1 MEKKNLVNEAEKIME
16 AEDIRHALRDLREY
30 LMEEVALTAEAMY
43 KSLLD
48 ASMDEERAHDIVK
61 NYVIDMCRLRWQP
74 GEPDYFYDDYV
85 DFEDGDI
92 DDGEL

>member
-1 MEKKNLVNEAEKIME
+1 MNKKNLVNEAEKIME

-61 NYVIDMCRLRWQP
+61 SYVIDMCRLRWQP
-74 GEPDYFYDDYV
+74 GEPDYFYDDFV
-85 DFEDGDI
+85 DFED
-92 DDGEL
+92 DDL

>member
-1 MEKKNLVNEAEKIME
+1 MKKNLIEEAEKIME

-30 LMEEVALTAEAMY
+30 LMEEVALTAQSMFDN
-43 KSLLD
+43 LLR
-48 ASMDEERAHDIVK
+48 AGMTEEQAHDIVK

-85 DFEDGDI
+85 DFEDE
-92 DDGEL
+92 DDL